1 MGIRVGARS
10 LPAHGTQQTRT
21 SRAPTDAGHW
31 EKDTTGVL
39 VEIDILKYGTQ
50 KFFSKGGLGCKVYT
64 YWNEQF
70 SAAVLSFIS
79 QMFHSLVSQESTLSQ
94 HDMEKYEDV
103 TSISTH
109 LPESFQGW

>member
-1 MGIRVGARS
+1 M
-10 LPAHGTQQTRT
+10 
-21 SRAPTDAGHW
+21 
-31 EKDTTGVL
+31 
-39 VEIDILKYGTQ
+39 
-50 KFFSKGGLGCKVYT
+50 YT